1 MSMISLNCKYGSLKY
16 IGSFC
21 AHLALSGLD
30 QSLEL
35 SVGVLPIR
43 YLVTC
48 ILLGIMSILFQLF
61 VPWTEISFW
70 ILPDD
75 EKDPSLRLGLG
86 VSSKAVINYD
96 TRTYSYKE
104 IKGATNNFSSENKLD
119 YGELGLLYKA
129 ILSADEIVAVKRA
142 TRESQQ
148 SHTDFQNGT
157 YLSRLRE
164 SRKYAQTYNVATW
177 NANVSEF
184 LFVPISLWTRC

>member
-1 MSMISLNCKYGSLKY
+1 MSMISLNSNDGSLMY
-16 IGSFC
+16 IWKFT
-21 AHLALSGLD
+21 HLALLGLD
-30 QSLEL
+30 QWWEL

-43 YLVTC
+43 CLVTC
-48 ILLGIMSILFQLF
+48 ILLGIILFQLF
-61 VPWTEISFW
+61 VPWTELSFW

-86 VSSKAVINYD
+86 VSSKAAINYD

-148 SHTDFQNGT
+148 SHTDFQNGM
-157 YLSRLRE
+157 YLSRPRQW
-164 SRKYAQTYNVATW
+164 RKYAQTYNVATW
-177 NANVSEF
+177 NAGGSEF
-184 LFVPISLWTRC
+184 LSLPISLRMRC